1 MENDTA
7 CLVWAIFGRA
17 VWRLASNAIEYFEIT
32 ILGSCK
38 TLNRT
43 KLFFLLES
51 KPEWTDLTQKY
62 FGPRC
67 AVWPLSEDI
76 RHGYPRF
83 SMEDFRAVLVAGR
96 VVAQ

>member
-38 TLNRT
+38 ALNRT
-43 KLFFLLES
+43 KLFSFSNRNQNGPTWPKNTLVRAA
-51 KPEWTDLTQKY
+51 P
-62 FGPRC
+62 FGRC
-67 AVWPLSEDI
+67 PKTFAMATEGFQWRTFVRS
-76 RHGYPRF
+76 
-83 SMEDFRAVLVAGR
+83 
-96 VVAQ
+96 